1 MDLLRGC
8 VSLSKDPT
16 GVTGS
21 WSGTA
26 FERKTK
32 QNTHEHWLW
41 ASADIKQKYQKNAE
55 KGDFH
60 SIL

>member
-8 VSLSKDPT
+8 VSLLKDPT

-41 ASADIKQKYQKNAE
+41 ASADIKQKY
-55 KGDFH
+55 
-60 SIL
+60 